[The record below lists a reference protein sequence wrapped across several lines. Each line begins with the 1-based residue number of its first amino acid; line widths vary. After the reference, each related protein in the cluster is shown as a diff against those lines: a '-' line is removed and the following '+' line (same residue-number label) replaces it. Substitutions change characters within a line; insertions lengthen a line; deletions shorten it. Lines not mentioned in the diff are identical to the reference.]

1 MIFVVEE
8 VLFAVVAAV
17 VIAFALAGF
26 VVIVLYVVG
35 DDDGDVSDC
44 VVEMQLVTRIPSCNL
59 PRDHQPKNR
68 GFVAN
73 KITIMQQNS
82 SMN

>member
-8 VLFAVVAAV
+8 LLFAVAAAV
-17 VIAFALAGF
+17 VVAFALAGF

-44 VVEMQLVTRIPSCNL
+44 VVEMQLVTRILSCNL